1 MISQVCP
8 VSVIASSLL
17 VYSPKPLSLP
27 PSELFFSCAL
37 IEHHLTSPL
46 YVFLAPFVRSPS
58 LASELQRPDG
68 GRLRRR
74 GRAEASYGR
83 RHRRRQGASFLM
95 PPEMPC
101 PQSLAQIAQE
111 KISTPHLLVPQSHLR
126 GSLGD
131 SARMSRCRSI
141 AYRRRLGTRSFL
153 VRPLASGQ
161 GIVEQQRGSPP
172 LVHASSTRRCKW
184 GADEAV
190 SGHAICLGRA
200 QNKKLWCTIL
210 PESCRVFLG
219 SKPKH

>member
-1 MISQVCP
+1 MCRQCASVVCAEPRLLSIAHLWRHNMSGRKWSRRNLGMISQVCP

-74 GRAEASYGR
+74 GGAEASYGR

-111 KISTPHLLVPQSHLR
+111 KISTPHLLVPQSHL
-126 GSLGD
+126 
-131 SARMSRCRSI
+131 
-141 AYRRRLGTRSFL
+141 
-153 VRPLASGQ
+153 
-161 GIVEQQRGSPP
+161 
-172 LVHASSTRRCKW
+172 
-184 GADEAV
+184 
-190 SGHAICLGRA
+190 
-200 QNKKLWCTIL
+200 
-210 PESCRVFLG
+210 
-219 SKPKH
+219 